1 MSRTR
6 RAQDPPGEVPARGP
20 GAGAVRRLP
29 RERAWVVL
37 LLALHLGLVAWGAL
51 RNSVTFDEN
60 FHLPAGVLIVARG
73 DYNASRAQP
82 PLAKAL
88 CALPVLALG
97 ARLPAE
103 EAIRQAD
110 EAAVGESF
118 MRRNA
123 DRYHAL
129 FFAGRMVTALLS
141 LLLALLVWSAARR
154 RWGARGGLL
163 ALGLYALAPE
173 ALAHAGLVGMDL
185 PTALTT
191 TAAVLA
197 FARFCRLGTWGAWAW
212 LALAVA
218 AAFLTRF
225 SAAQLAPILAL
236 LAAIGTAS
244 RRIARPGRV
253 WLGLALLVP
262 VVWAALAVGYAGQLY
277 AGPLSALP
285 FRAHAFQRL
294 AQALPG
300 LHVFLP
306 TAYLSGLDYVA
317 SFSQPGLIHPYLLGR
332 TLERGAWYYFPLAL
346 LFKWPLGFL
355 GALVL
360 AKAALFFRRGLGRE
374 WWEETLLLLPAVFL
388 LGAAMAATSLGVGVR
403 YLLPVLPL
411 LCIWMGSVMLE
422 RRGARGLSGWA
433 KAAVALALLQAVE
446 TGLAAPWYLSFFNW
460 PSGGPGG
467 GYRLVND
474 SNVDW
479 GQGLIALRDEMR
491 ERGIARVHLA
501 YHGTTDPAVYGIDYV
516 PYTGGMPGPESEW
529 LAVSSYYFVGLNQ
542 RMMTRQGRTPPLAI
556 DFRPLWGVKPVARPG
571 DCMYLFRVRGPR

>member
-6 RAQDPPGEVPARGP
+6 RAQDPPGTSPAPKPGSGP
-20 GAGAVRRLP
+20 GRGVP
-29 RERAWVVL
+29 RERVWVVL
-37 LLALHLGLVAWGAL
+37 LLVLHLALVAWGAL

-60 FHLPAGVLIVARG
+60 FHLPAGVLIVTHA
-73 DYNASRAQP
+73 DFTASRAQP

-88 CALPVLALG
+88 CALPVVALG

-103 EAIRQAD
+103 EAIRRAD

-123 DRYHAL
+123 DRFHAL
-129 FFAGRMVTALLS
+129 FFAGRMVTALMS
-141 LLLALLVWSAARR
+141 LLLALLVWCAARS

-173 ALAHAGLVGMDL
+173 VLAHAGLVGMDL
-185 PTALTT
+185 PTALVM

-197 FARFCRLGTWGAWAW
+197 FARFSRLGTWRAWGW
-212 LALAVA
+212 LALATA

-225 SAAQLAPILAL
+225 SAVQLAPIFGSLAL
-236 LAAIGTAS
+236 LGAVT

-253 WLGLALLVP
+253 WLGLVLLVP
-262 VVWAALAVGYAGQLY
+262 VVWAALALGYAGQLY
-277 AGPLSALP
+277 IGPLADLP
-285 FRAHAFQRL
+285 FRAHVFQRL
-294 AQALPG
+294 AATLPD
-300 LHVFLP
+300 LRVFLP

-317 SFSQPGLIHPYLLGR
+317 SFSQPGLIHPYLLGHA
-332 TLERGAWYYFPLAL
+332 LEHGAWYYFPLAL

-360 AKAALFFRRGLGRE
+360 AEAALFLRRGLGRD
-374 WWEETLLLLPAVFL
+374 WWPETLLLLPVVVM

-403 YLLPVLPL
+403 YLLPLLPL
-411 LCIWMGSVMLE
+411 LCIWTGSLMLE
-422 RRGARGLSGWA
+422 RSGARGTSGWA
-433 KAAVALALLQAVE
+433 RAAVALALLQAVE

-467 GYRLVND
+467 GDRLVND

-479 GQGLIALRDEMR
+479 GQGLIALRDEMKR
-491 ERGIARVHLA
+491 RGIARVHLA

-516 PYTGGMPGPESEW
+516 PYTGGTPGPESEW
-529 LAVSSYYFVGLNQ
+529 LAVSSYYFVGLGQ
-542 RMMTRQGRTPPLAI
+542 RMMTRQGRTLPLAI
-556 DFRPLWGVKPVARPG
+556 DFRPLWDVKPVARPAG
-571 DCMYLFRVRGPR
+571 CMCLFSLRGLR

>member
-1 MSRTR
+1 MSQARRTPNPLPDDR
-6 RAQDPPGEVPARGP
+6 PAAARQERGRA
-20 GAGAVRRLP
+20 LP

-37 LLALHLGLVAWGAL
+37 LLALHLALVVWGAL

-73 DYNASRAQP
+73 DYAASRAQP
-82 PLAKAL
+82 PLAKVL

-123 DRYHAL
+123 DRFHAL
-129 FFAGRMVTALLS
+129 YFAGRMVTALLS
-141 LLLALLVWSAARR
+141 LLLALLVWRAARG
-154 RWGARGGLL
+154 RWGPRGGRL
-163 ALGLYALAPE
+163 ALGLYAFAPE
-173 ALAHAGLVGMDL
+173 VLAHAGLVGMDL
-185 PTALTT
+185 PTALTM

-197 FARFCRLGTWGAWAW
+197 FARFGRTGTWGAWGW
-212 LALAVA
+212 LALATA

-225 SAAQLAPILAL
+225 SAAQLVPILGL
-236 LAAIGTAS
+236 LAVTGTVT
-244 RRIARPGRV
+244 RRLARPGRV
-253 WLGLALLVP
+253 WLGLTLLVP
-262 VVWAALAVGYAGQLY
+262 VVWVALAAGYAGQLY
-277 AGPLSALP
+277 PGPLSGLP

-306 TAYLSGLDYVA
+306 VHYLSGLDYVA

-355 GALVL
+355 GALLL
-360 AKAALFFRRGLGRE
+360 AKAAWFLRRGLDRDG
-374 WWEETLLLLPAVFL
+374 WEDTLLLLPVVVMLA
-388 LGAAMAATSLGVGVR
+388 AAMMATSLGVGVR
-403 YLLPVLPL
+403 YLLPILPL
-411 LCIWMGSVMLE
+411 LCIWMGGLMLE
-422 RRGARGLSGWA
+422 RPGAQRPSAWA
-433 KAAVALALLQAVE
+433 RAAVALAMLQAVE
-446 TGLAAPWYLSFFNW
+446 TGLAAPWYLSFFNGAA
-460 PSGGPGG
+460 GGPGG

-479 GQGLIALRDEMR
+479 GQGLIALRDEMK

-529 LAVSSYYFVGLNQ
+529 LAVSSYYFVGLTQ
-542 RMMTRQGRTPPLAI
+542 RMMTQQGRTPPLAI
-556 DFRPLWGVKPVARPG
+556 DFRPLWSVKPAARPG
-571 DCMYLFRVRGPR
+571 DCIYLFPLHRPR